1 MGPSLTTHSH
11 TCLGSLLSCFG
22 AKNKVRVDFL
32 INTLPLLPA
41 NVTWNGPQKGHL
53 FDFIF
58 LGLFLCTRASPFGQ
72 DSWLIHADI
81 YGSSPAGK
89 ARNNYGCMQIW
100 NDKKNAFFPFSL
112 LHQHVLGCSLS
123 QIHKIK
129 VWIFF
134 FLHLWGCGATT
145 TRLDKGKHAP
155 QMDPPPPELSVKFKA
170 AIKDRGLHQ
179 ADLLISN
186 SRLGAPATTKYT
198 ATMRAFWRF
207 TRADGSVKAVRV
219 AAARRL
225 VRLYEKRAS
234 QRRANPAGSSPQTVS
249 PCFGWTKYLKYKNGI
264 LPKEF
269 NLRIDLKRV

>member
-89 ARNNYGCMQIW
+89 GGITTDVCKYEMI
-100 NDKKNAFFPFSL
+100 KKMHFFHSACCISMFWVAVSAKYTRL
-112 LHQHVLGCSLS
+112 KCG
-123 QIHKIK
+123 
-129 VWIFF
+129 FF
-134 FLHLWGCGATT
+134 FFFTCG
-145 TRLDKGKHAP
+145 GV
-155 QMDPPPPELSVKFKA
+155 EL
-170 AIKDRGLHQ
+170 LPH
-179 ADLLISN
+179 
-186 SRLGAPATTKYT
+186 
-198 ATMRAFWRF
+198 
-207 TRADGSVKAVRV
+207 
-219 AAARRL
+219 
-225 VRLYEKRAS
+225 
-234 QRRANPAGSSPQTVS
+234 
-249 PCFGWTKYLKYKNGI
+249 GWTKASTRRRWTPPLPSCQSSLKQ
-264 LPKEF
+264 L
-269 NLRIDLKRV
+269 